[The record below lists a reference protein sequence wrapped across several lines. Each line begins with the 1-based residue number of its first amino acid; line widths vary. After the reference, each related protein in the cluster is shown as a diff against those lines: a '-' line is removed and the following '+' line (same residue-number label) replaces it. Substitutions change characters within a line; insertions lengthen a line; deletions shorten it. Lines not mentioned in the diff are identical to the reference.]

1 MDDDFYDWLD
11 KCPVQWFRGKDDTET
26 VEYTFHKPE
35 KDEEKN
41 STSGWGRNF
50 KKPQAASNKQQAWQ
64 WFWDIVGWD
73 FNP

>member
-41 STSGWGRNF
+41 STSG
-50 KKPQAASNKQQAWQ
+50 
-64 WFWDIVGWD
+64 
-73 FNP
+73 